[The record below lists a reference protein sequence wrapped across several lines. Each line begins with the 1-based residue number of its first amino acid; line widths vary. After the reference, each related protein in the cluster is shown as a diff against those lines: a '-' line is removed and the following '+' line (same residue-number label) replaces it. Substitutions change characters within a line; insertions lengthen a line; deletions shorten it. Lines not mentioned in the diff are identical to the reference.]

1 MNGSGMEAGIL
12 RGMQLESRALRVG
25 RMPSPAPAASP
36 PVAPADD
43 GLQERTLAAIE
54 QGRREGMRTGYEEG
68 LRKGLAEAAKRGDE
82 ALAKA
87 LADAMT
93 PLQEERGRLAALQAS
108 LQAAADA
115 CLLAAEDDLLA
126 LCYEAL
132 CRIVGESA
140 AQPEMVRAHLQALAA
155 RHGEEKGL
163 AVHVHPRD
171 AELLGATAETTGM
184 RWVADPDVS
193 LGGCIVRNARGAIDA
208 RLETLLAA
216 CKDRLLA
223 TRRERGQEGGPRCA

>member
-1 MNGSGMEAGIL
+1 MTRSGREVGIL
-12 RGMQLESRALRVG
+12 RGMQLESRAVRVG
-25 RMPSPAPAASP
+25 PMPSTVPAASSQIV
-36 PVAPADD
+36 PVDD

-54 QGRREGMRTGYEEG
+54 QGRQEGMRAGYEEG
-68 LRKGLAEAAKRGDE
+68 LRKGLAEAAKRSEE
-82 ALAKA
+82 ALAKV
-87 LADAMT
+87 LAHAT
-93 PLQEERGRLAALQAS
+93 APLQEERERLASLRES

-115 CLLAAEDDLLA
+115 CLLAAEDDMLA

-132 CRIVGESA
+132 CRMVGESA
-140 AQPEMVRAHLQALAA
+140 AQPDMVRAHLRALAA

-171 AELLGATAETTGM
+171 AALLEATAETTGTL
-184 RWVADPDVS
+184 WIADPDVC

-216 CKDRLLA
+216 CKDSLLA
-223 TRRERGQEGGPRCA
+223 TRRERGLEGGARCA